1 VLLSSVTVPKV
12 RNLKVARRRPCDG
25 TDSEEDRKMKKRPPP
40 KNSITTTEP
49 METTGPSGNRF
60 AALSDHEDTD
70 IQEED
75 AIGDEEEE
83 ANPTEE
89 SDEKPPPIVLHG
101 KYEHKKLLD
110 LSAQSTEKGVSLKFT
125 RENTIIY
132 AKTIKDFNALKE
144 NLKKSS
150 KAEWHTYATKKE
162 KTHGFVA
169 YGLDN
174 NPTPEDIK
182 RDLEDKG
189 INCKNAYRMKNTN
202 TPLYVIITDN
212 KTTLRDLE
220 TNARTIEYVVVR
232 WKKLINRRAIVQC
245 HNCQTWGHAA
255 SNCFAATR
263 CLKCAKNH
271 RTSECTLKRESEDD
285 QKMIRCSN
293 CGRGH
298 LANSEQC
305 EVYVARKN
313 FLEKTKSTIT
323 EKIPKQSYVPA
334 PIPVKNPWTT
344 NRNTNEPSRN
354 PAAAHMNATRARL
367 AEEVAAQSTATTAAI
382 NKESMNDFNV
392 FVQILDE
399 LKKLK
404 EKVDFGKILRNL
416 KKLNEKTTKESTTS
430 EIIINLMSLD
440 LPALTE

>member
-70 IQEED
+70 IQ
-75 AIGDEEEE
+75 
-83 ANPTEE
+83 
-89 SDEKPPPIVLHG
+89 
-101 KYEHKKLLD
+101 
-110 LSAQSTEKGVSLKFT
+110 
-125 RENTIIY
+125 IIY

-245 HNCQTWGHAA
+245 HNCQTWGHA
-255 SNCFAATR
+255 
-263 CLKCAKNH
+263 
-271 RTSECTLKRESEDD
+271 ED
-285 QKMIRCSN
+285 
-293 CGRGH
+293 
-298 LANSEQC
+298 
-305 EVYVARKN
+305 
-313 FLEKTKSTIT
+313 T
-323 EKIPKQSYVPA
+323 
-334 PIPVKNPWTT
+334 
-344 NRNTNEPSRN
+344 
-354 PAAAHMNATRARL
+354 
-367 AEEVAAQSTATTAAI
+367 
-382 NKESMNDFNV
+382 
-392 FVQILDE
+392 
-399 LKKLK
+399 
-404 EKVDFGKILRNL
+404 
-416 KKLNEKTTKESTTS
+416 
-430 EIIINLMSLD
+430 
-440 LPALTE
+440 